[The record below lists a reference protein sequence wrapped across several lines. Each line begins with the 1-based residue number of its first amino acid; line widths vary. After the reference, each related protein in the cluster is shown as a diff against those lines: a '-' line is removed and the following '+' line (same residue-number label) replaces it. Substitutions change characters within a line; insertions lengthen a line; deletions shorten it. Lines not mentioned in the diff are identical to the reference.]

1 MRVVA
6 WIACLALL
14 AGPATAASIN
24 PITRVVELMEG
35 LIKKIKTDG
44 KMEEDLFEKY
54 VCWYKTVVSTKKASN
69 AEASDRIESLT
80 AYIDDVKSGR
90 VEFTSERKD
99 LEAEIEK
106 LNTEIETATDMRTK
120 ENEDF
125 LAAKD
130 EMEKAIAA
138 LEKAIEVLGDATL
151 IQKEGALVSVGFD
164 LRRAVELGQNFLSEQ
179 DAHFLEQVLDGQVP
193 DVDWKKLNRKA
204 TFKMKYKAR
213 SLKIQ
218 EILADMLQTFEDNLA
233 DATKKEKDTKD
244 SFDTLMGSKN
254 SQLSAAQDALS
265 GGEGEGAARTLAA
278 EESQEEVDALT
289 TQVSNDEKYISQAEA
304 SYADKVA
311 EWKERKRLRT
321 EEIASISKAI
331 EILASDDAKDLMASS
346 FESQGGFFLQESNE
360 GCSKQKR
367 ATKVVHKLRNM
378 ATKHRDPRLSALA
391 VALQLNSRGHFDKIV
406 EEVMKMVSDLHE
418 EADEDLKTKETCE
431 ADRMT
436 NTKTAKK
443 SAQAMD
449 DETAL
454 INRKKADIEAMQ
466 KEIAGIVEH
475 VKELKLQLEEA
486 QIQRAKENREFKA
499 GKADD
504 EAAAVLIGKSKEV
517 LEKFYAD
524 NGLAL
529 AQTNSHIKQ
538 HGGSAQPE
546 VVAGEAPPPPPSTFS
561 EPYGGN
567 KGATTGII
575 SLLEMVKADVEKD
588 IKTATAEEAKAKTD
602 YDTFKSETEALIKS
616 LNSEK
621 ADLEGKVGD
630 AETAVVDAKKTRK
643 DKKKVLDDT
652 MAFLRSIAPSCDY
665 MAVNFELR
673 KANREAEIDGL
684 IEAGASLQGGVLA
697 KSAFLQKGN
706 DECDRR

>member
-1 MRVVA
+1 MKVLLLTCILFAPVA
-6 WIACLALL
+6 AEYL
-14 AGPATAASIN
+14 N
-24 PITRVVELMEG
+24 PVTRVVQLMEG
-35 LIKKIKTDG
+35 LIKKTESDG
-44 KMEEDLFEKY
+44 KAEEDLFQQY
-54 VCWYKTVVSTKKASN
+54 VCWYKTVVSSKKASN
-69 AEASDRIESLT
+69 AEAKDRIESLT

-106 LNTEIETATDMRTK
+106 LNTEIETATDMRNK

-138 LEKAIEVLGDATL
+138 LEKAIEVLGDATADH
-151 IQKEGALVSVGFD
+151 KEGVLTSVGFD
-164 LRRAVELGQNFLSEQ
+164 LRRAVEIGQNFLTEQ
-179 DAHFLEQVLDGQVP
+179 DARFLEQVLDGQVP
-193 DVDWKKLNRKA
+193 KADWKKLNRKA

-213 SLKIQ
+213 STKIQ

-233 DATKKEKDTKD
+233 DATKKEKDTKA
-244 SFDTLMGSKN
+244 SFDTLMEAKN

-278 EESQEEVDALT
+278 DEAQEEVDALT

-304 SYADKVA
+304 SYADKVD

-331 EILASDDAKDLMASS
+331 EILASDDAKDTMSSS
-346 FESQGGFFLQESNE
+346 FESQGNFFLQESSE
-360 GCSKQKR
+360 GCSKIRMKR

-378 ATKHRDPRLSALA
+378 ATKHRDPRLSSLA
-391 VALQLNSRGHFDKIV
+391 VAIQLNARGHFDKIV

-431 ADRMT
+431 SDRMT

-443 SAQAMD
+443 SAQSMD

-466 KEIAGIVEH
+466 KEIAGIVAH

-486 QIQRAKENREFKA
+486 QIQRAKENREYKA
-499 GKADD
+499 AKADD
-504 EAAAVLIGKSKEV
+504 EAAAVLIGKSKDV

-529 AQTNSHIKQ
+529 AQVGRKSHSELKS
-538 HGGSAQPE
+538 GVAQPE
-546 VVAGEAPPPPPSTFS
+546 VVAGEAPPPPPSTFGG

-575 SLLEMVKADVEKD
+575 SLLDMVKADVEKD
-588 IKTATAEEAKAKTD
+588 IKTATAEEDKAKTD
-602 YDTFKSETEALIKS
+602 YDSFKSDTEALIKS
-616 LNSEK
+616 LESEK

-652 MAFLRSIAPSCDY
+652 MEFLRSIAPSCDY

-684 IEAGASLQGGVLA
+684 IEAGASLQGGVLNKDA
-697 KSAFLQKGN
+697 GFLQKSQ
-706 DECDRR
+706 DEC

>member
-1 MRVVA
+1 MKLIALACLLVTPVAAGTLNPISRVVQ
-6 WIACLALL
+6 
-14 AGPATAASIN
+14 
-24 PITRVVELMEG
+24 LMEG
-35 LIKKIKTDG
+35 LIKKTESDG
-44 KMEEDLFEKY
+44 KAEEDLFEAY

-69 AEASDRIESLT
+69 AEAKDRIESLT

-106 LNTEIETATDMRTK
+106 LNTEIETATDMRNK
-120 ENEDF
+120 ENTDF

-179 DAHFLEQVLDGQVP
+179 DARFLEQVLDGQVP
-193 DVDWKKLNRKA
+193 KADWKKLNRKA

-213 SLKIQ
+213 STKIQ
-218 EILADMLQTFEDNLA
+218 EILADMLQTFDDNLA
-233 DATKKEKDTKD
+233 DATKEEKSTKA

-278 EESQEEVDALT
+278 DEAQEEVDALT
-289 TQVSNDEKYISQAEA
+289 TQVSNDEKYISQVEA

-360 GCSKQKR
+360 GCSKMKR
-367 ATKVVHKLRNM
+367 ATKVMHKLRAM
-378 ATKHRDPRLSALA
+378 AAKHRDPRLSSLA
-391 VALQLNSRGHFDKIV
+391 VAIQLNARGHFDKIV
-406 EEVMKMVSDLHE
+406 AEVMKMVSDLHE

-431 ADRMT
+431 ADRMA

-443 SAQAMD
+443 SAQSMD

-466 KEIAGIVEH
+466 KEIAGIVAH

-486 QIQRAKENREFKA
+486 QIQRAKENREYKA
-499 GKADD
+499 AKADD
-504 EAAAVLIGKSKEV
+504 EAATVLIGKSKDV

-529 AQTNSHIKQ
+529 VQTGTKSRVHAKS
-538 HGGSAQPE
+538 GVAQPE
-546 VVAGEAPPPPPSTFS
+546 VVAGEAPPPPPSTFG

-567 KGATTGII
+567 KGATNGVI

-588 IKTATAEEAKAKTD
+588 IKTATAEESKAKSD

-616 LNSEK
+616 LGSEK

-652 MAFLRSIAPSCDY
+652 MEFLRSIAPSCDY

-684 IEAGASLQGGVLA
+684 IEAGASLQGGVLN
-697 KSAFLQKGN
+697 KEGGFLQKGR
-706 DECDRR
+706 DEC

>member
-1 MRVVA
+1 MMKQCA
-6 WIACLALL
+6 LGLLL
-14 AGPATAASIN
+14 AALAAPTVTSESLN
-24 PITRVVELMEG
+24 PITRVVQLMEG
-35 LIKKIKTDG
+35 LTKKTESDG
-44 KMEEDLFEKY
+44 KAEEDLFEQY
-54 VCWYKTVVSTKKASN
+54 VCWYKTVVSSKKASN
-69 AEASDRIESLT
+69 AEAKAKIESLT
-80 AYIDDVKSGR
+80 AYIDDIKSGR
-90 VEFTSERKD
+90 IEFTSERKD

-106 LNTEIETATDMRTK
+106 LNTEIETATDMRKK
-120 ENEDF
+120 ENDDF

-138 LEKAIEVLGDATL
+138 LEKAVDVLGSATADH
-151 IQKEGALVSVGFD
+151 KEGVLTSIGFD
-164 LRRAVELGQNFLSEQ
+164 LRKAVQLGQNVGSLSAQ
-179 DAHFLEQVLDGQVP
+179 DARFLEQVLDGQVP

-233 DATKKEKDTKD
+233 DAIKKEKDTKA
-244 SFDTLMGSKN
+244 SFDTLMTSKN

-278 EESQEEVDALT
+278 DEAQEEVDALT

-304 SYADKVA
+304 SYADKVV

-331 EILASDDAKDLMASS
+331 EILASDDAKDTMSSS
-346 FESQGGFFLQESNE
+346 FKSQGGFFLQEKE
-360 GCSKQKR
+360 TGCKRKR
-367 ATKVVHKLRNM
+367 ATKVVHKLRDM
-378 ATKHRDPRLSALA
+378 AAKHSDPRLSQLA
-391 VALQLNSRGHFDKIV
+391 VNVHLHAKGHFDKIV
-406 EEVMKMVSDLHE
+406 AEVMKMVSDLHE

-431 ADRMT
+431 ADRMS

-443 SAQAMD
+443 AAQAMD

-466 KEIAGIVEH
+466 KEIAGIVAH
-475 VKELKLQLEEA
+475 IKELKLQLEEA
-486 QIQRAKENREFKA
+486 QIQRAKENREYKA
-499 GKADD
+499 AKADD
-504 EAAAVLIGKSKEV
+504 EAASVLIGKSKAV

-529 AQTNSHIKQ
+529 AQTRVAQ
-538 HGGSAQPE
+538 RQPE
-546 VVAGEAPPPPPSTFS
+546 VVAGEAPPPPPTTWSD
-561 EPYGGN
+561 PYGGN
-567 KGATTGII
+567 KGSTNGII

-588 IKTATAEEAKAKTD
+588 IKTATAAEEKAKAD
-602 YDTFKSETEALIKS
+602 YDTFKTETEALIKS
-616 LNSEK
+616 LDAEK
-621 ADLEGKVGD
+621 TSLEGEVGD
-630 AETAVVDAKKTRK
+630 AETAIVDAKSTRS
-643 DKKKVLDDT
+643 DKKKVLDNT
-652 MAFLRSIAPSCDY
+652 MAFLRSIASSCDY

-684 IEAGASLQGGVLA
+684 IEAGTSLEGGIFG
-697 KSAFLQKGN
+697 KEAFLQKE
-706 DECDRR
+706 EC

>member
-1 MRVVA
+1 MFRFA
-6 WIACLALL
+6 GLLMLALV
-14 AGPATAASIN
+14 AQPTNAAALN
-24 PITRVVELMEG
+24 PITRVAQLMEG
-35 LIKKIKTDG
+35 LIKKTESDG
-44 KMEEDLFEKY
+44 KAEEDLFEQY
-54 VCWYKTVVSTKKASN
+54 VCWYKTVVSSKKASN
-69 AEASDRIESLT
+69 AEAADRIESLT

-106 LNTEIETATDMRTK
+106 LNTEIETATDMRKK

-138 LEKAIEVLGDATL
+138 LEKAVDVLGSATADH
-151 IQKEGALVSVGFD
+151 KEGVLTSVGFD
-164 LRRAVELGQNFLSEQ
+164 LRRAVQLGQHFLSDQ
-179 DAHFLEQVLDGQVP
+179 DARFLEQVLDGEVP

-233 DATKKEKDTKD
+233 DATKKEKDTKA

-278 EESQEEVDALT
+278 DEAQEEVDALT

-321 EEIASISKAI
+321 EEVASISKAI
-331 EILASDDAKDLMASS
+331 EILTSDDAKDTMSSS
-346 FESQGGFFLQESNE
+346 FKSQGGFFLQVQDA
-360 GCSKQKR
+360 GCKRKR
-367 ATKVVHKLRNM
+367 ATKVVHKLRDM
-378 ATKHRDPRLSALA
+378 AAKHSDPRLSELA
-391 VALQLNSRGHFDKIV
+391 VRVHMHAKGHFDKIV
-406 EEVMKMVSDLHE
+406 AEVMKMVSDLHE

-431 ADRMT
+431 ADRMS

-466 KEIAGIVEH
+466 KEIAGIVAH

-486 QIQRAKENREFKA
+486 QIQRTKENVEYKA
-499 GKADD
+499 AKADD
-504 EAAAVLIGKSKEV
+504 EAAAVLIGKSKDV
-517 LEKFYAD
+517 LQKFYTD
-524 NGLAL
+524 NGLAMVQTGSHA
-529 AQTNSHIKQ
+529 AQQS
-538 HGGSAQPE
+538 GSAQPE
-546 VVAGEAPPPPPSTFS
+546 VTAGEAPPPPPTTWS

-567 KGATTGII
+567 KGSNNGIQ
-575 SLLEMVKADVEKD
+575 SLLEMVQADVEKD
-588 IKTATAEEAKAKTD
+588 IKTATAEEEKAKSD
-602 YDTFKSETEALIKS
+602 YDTFKSDTEALIKS
-616 LNSEK
+616 LESEK
-621 ADLEGKVGD
+621 ASLEGEVGD
-630 AETAVVDAKKTRK
+630 AETAVVDAKSTRK

-652 MAFLRSIAPSCDY
+652 MAFLRSIASSCDY

-684 IEAGASLQGGVLA
+684 IEAGASLEGGA
-697 KSAFLQKGN
+697 FDKSAGFLQKGN
-706 DECDRR
+706 DEC

>member
-1 MRVVA
+1 M
-6 WIACLALL
+6 
-14 AGPATAASIN
+14 
-24 PITRVVELMEG
+24 
-35 LIKKIKTDG
+35 
-44 KMEEDLFEKY
+44 
-54 VCWYKTVVSTKKASN
+54 
-69 AEASDRIESLT
+69 
-80 AYIDDVKSGR
+80 
-90 VEFTSERKD
+90 
-99 LEAEIEK
+99 
-106 LNTEIETATDMRTK
+106 
-120 ENEDF
+120 
-125 LAAKD
+125 
-130 EMEKAIAA
+130 
-138 LEKAIEVLGDATL
+138 
-151 IQKEGALVSVGFD
+151 
-164 LRRAVELGQNFLSEQ
+164 
-179 DAHFLEQVLDGQVP
+179 
-193 DVDWKKLNRKA
+193 
-204 TFKMKYKAR
+204 
-213 SLKIQ
+213 
-218 EILADMLQTFEDNLA
+218 
-233 DATKKEKDTKD
+233 KEKETKA
-244 SFDTLMGSKN
+244 SFDTLMEAKN

-278 EESQEEVDALT
+278 DEAQEEVDALT

-331 EILASDDAKDLMASS
+331 EILASDDAKDTMSSS
-346 FESQGGFFLQESNE
+346 FKSQGNFFLQEQDA
-360 GCSKQKR
+360 GCKRQR
-367 ATKVVHKLRNM
+367 ATKVVHKLRDM
-378 ATKHRDPRLSALA
+378 ATKHNDPRLSALA
-391 VALQLNSRGHFDKIV
+391 VSVHLNAKGHFDKIV
-406 EEVMKMVSDLHE
+406 AEVMKMVSDLHE

-431 ADRMT
+431 ADRMS

-443 SAQAMD
+443 SAQSMD

-466 KEIAGIVEH
+466 KEIAGIVAH

-499 GKADD
+499 AKAQD
-504 EAAAVLIGKSKEV
+504 EAAAVLIGKSKDV
-517 LEKFYAD
+517 LQKFYTD

-529 AQTNSHIKQ
+529 AQTGSHVAQ

-567 KGATTGII
+567 KGASNGIQSI
-575 SLLEMVKADVEKD
+575 LEVE
-588 IKTATAEEAKAKTD
+588 
-602 YDTFKSETEALIKS
+602 
-616 LNSEK
+616 
-621 ADLEGKVGD
+621 VGD

-684 IEAGASLQGGVLA
+684 IEAGASLEGGVLNKDA
-697 KSAFLQKGN
+697 GFLQKGN
-706 DECDRR
+706 EC

>member
-1 MRVVA
+1 MKLIALACLLVTPVAAGTLNPISRVVQ
-6 WIACLALL
+6 
-14 AGPATAASIN
+14 
-24 PITRVVELMEG
+24 LMEG
-35 LIKKIKTDG
+35 LIKKTESDG
-44 KMEEDLFEKY
+44 KAEEDLFEAY

-69 AEASDRIESLT
+69 AEAKDRIESLT

-106 LNTEIETATDMRTK
+106 LNTEIETATDMRNK
-120 ENEDF
+120 ENTDF

-179 DAHFLEQVLDGQVP
+179 DARFLEQVLDGQVP
-193 DVDWKKLNRKA
+193 KADWKKLNRKA

-213 SLKIQ
+213 STKIQ
-218 EILADMLQTFEDNLA
+218 EILADMLQTFDDNLA
-233 DATKKEKDTKD
+233 DATKEEKSTKA

-278 EESQEEVDALT
+278 DEAQEEVDALT
-289 TQVSNDEKYISQAEA
+289 TQVSNDEKYISQVEA

-360 GCSKQKR
+360 GCSKMKR
-367 ATKVVHKLRNM
+367 ATKVMHKLRAM
-378 ATKHRDPRLSALA
+378 AAKHRDPRLSSLA
-391 VALQLNSRGHFDKIV
+391 VAIQLNARGHFDKIV
-406 EEVMKMVSDLHE
+406 AEVMKMVSDLHE

-431 ADRMT
+431 ADRMA

-443 SAQAMD
+443 SAQSMD

-466 KEIAGIVEH
+466 KEIAGIVAH

-486 QIQRAKENREFKA
+486 QIQRAKENREYKA
-499 GKADD
+499 AKADD
-504 EAAAVLIGKSKEV
+504 EAATVLIGKSKDV

-529 AQTNSHIKQ
+529 VQTGTKSRVHAKS
-538 HGGSAQPE
+538 GVAQPE
-546 VVAGEAPPPPPSTFS
+546 VVAGEAPPPPPSTFG

-567 KGATTGII
+567 KGATNGVI

-588 IKTATAEEAKAKTD
+588 IKTATAEESKAKSE

-616 LNSEK
+616 LDSEK

-684 IEAGASLQGGVLA
+684 IEAGASLQGGVLNKEA
-697 KSAFLQKGN
+697 GFLQKGN
-706 DECDRR
+706 IEC

>member
-1 MRVVA
+1 MA
-6 WIACLALL
+6 FSIFGLILACLLAPASAAAL
-14 AGPATAASIN
+14 N
-24 PITRVVELMEG
+24 PITRVVQLMEG
-35 LIKKIKTDG
+35 LAKKTEADG
-44 KMEEDLFEKY
+44 KAEEDLFEKY
-54 VCWYKTVVSTKKASN
+54 VCWYKTVVSSKKASN
-69 AEASDRIESLT
+69 AEAKDRIESLT

-106 LNTEIETATDMRTK
+106 LNTEIETATDMRKK
-120 ENEDF
+120 ENTDF

-164 LRRAVELGQNFLSEQ
+164 LRRAVEMGQNFLSEQ
-179 DAHFLEQVLDGQVP
+179 DARFLEQVLDGQVP
-193 DVDWKKLNRKA
+193 KADWKKLNRKA

-213 SLKIQ
+213 STKIQ

-233 DATKKEKDTKD
+233 DATKKEKDTKS
-244 SFDTLMGSKN
+244 SFDTLMEAKN

-278 EESQEEVDALT
+278 DEAQEEVDALT
-289 TQVSNDEKYISQAEA
+289 TQVSNDEKYIGQAEA

-321 EEIASISKAI
+321 EEVASISKAI
-331 EILASDDAKDLMASS
+331 EILASDDAKDTMASS
-346 FESQGGFFLQESNE
+346 FKSQGNFFLQESNA
-360 GCSKQKR
+360 GCSQMKR

-391 VALQLNSRGHFDKIV
+391 VAVQLNARGHFDKIV

-431 ADRMT
+431 ADRMA

-449 DETAL
+449 DETAF

-486 QIQRAKENREFKA
+486 QIQRAKENTEYKA
-499 GKADD
+499 AKADD
-504 EAAAVLIGKSKEV
+504 EAAAVLLGKAKDV

-529 AQTNSHIKQ
+529 AQTGKSHIQSKV
-538 HGGSAQPE
+538 GVAQPE
-546 VVAGEAPPPPPSTFS
+546 VVAGEAP
-561 EPYGGN
+561 
-567 KGATTGII
+567 
-575 SLLEMVKADVEKD
+575 
-588 IKTATAEEAKAKTD
+588 
-602 YDTFKSETEALIKS
+602 
-616 LNSEK
+616 
-621 ADLEGKVGD
+621 
-630 AETAVVDAKKTRK
+630 
-643 DKKKVLDDT
+643 
-652 MAFLRSIAPSCDY
+652 
-665 MAVNFELR
+665 
-673 KANREAEIDGL
+673 
-684 IEAGASLQGGVLA
+684 
-697 KSAFLQKGN
+697 
-706 DECDRR
+706 